1 MKTSGFRYKQNRF
14 QQLRG
19 FCYAASFGS
28 ISKAAQ
34 RMCLSQPAVS
44 QQIQSLENELAV
56 TLFARLGSKIRL
68 THEGELLLGMARP
81 LIEELENLDEEF
93 RQRRSEVDQG
103 HIEVAA
109 GTSTILYF
117 LPRHV
122 EAFRRAYPKIE
133 MRLQNVT
140 GIEGLERLRT
150 GLVDFAV
157 GPLMAVPADIEF
169 HPIVSYDPVVITRLG
184 HPLARQGKL
193 TLAEISRYPL
203 ILPPRNL
210 STWPMV
216 DDTFKKQGLSY
227 EVAMEVGGWEG
238 IKKYVELGLGIS
250 IIISIGLTG
259 EEKLEVI
266 PAAQF
271 FPRRTYGVVL
281 RKGKILSPQARRFVD
296 LLLRAREPDGNTPP
310 PMDGSQARNPGGMA
324 AVRPPPGPAAHEKGR
339 QTAIGSVKVD
349 SKYPART
356 E

>member
-1 MKTSGFRYKQNRF
+1 MTMNPSGYRYKQNRF

-19 FCYAASFGS
+19 FCYAAASGS
-28 ISKAAQ
+28 ISKAAK
-34 RMCLSQPAVS
+34 RMFLSQPAVS
-44 QQIQSLENELAV
+44 QQIQSLENELKV
-56 TLFARLGSKIRL
+56 TLFARRGTRMQL
-68 THEGELLLGMARP
+68 THEGELLLEMARP
-81 LIEELENLDEEF
+81 LIEELENLDEAF
-93 RQRRSEVDQG
+93 RQRRSEVDEG

-109 GTSTILYF
+109 GTSTIQYF
-117 LPRHV
+117 LPRYV
-122 EAFRRAYPKIE
+122 EAFRREHPKIE

-157 GPLMAVPADIEF
+157 GPLMEAPADIEF
-169 HPIVSYDPVVITRLG
+169 HPIRSYDPVVITCLG
-184 HPLARQGKL
+184 HPLARQDKL
-193 TLAEISRYPL
+193 TLEAISRYPL

-216 DDTFKKQGLSY
+216 DGTFKKQGLSY

-266 PAAQF
+266 PAGRF

-281 RKGKILSPQARRFVD
+281 RKGKILSPQARRFVN
-296 LLLRAREPDGNTPP
+296 LLLSEPGAGANAAK
-310 PMDGSQARNPGGMA
+310 SGG
-324 AVRPPPGPAAHEKGR
+324 
-339 QTAIGSVKVD
+339 
-349 SKYPART
+349 
-356 E
+356 